1 MDFLDAFVF
10 SLFASVGTVSKWFWW
25 AAAPREHAKKLWQQ
39 FKSIWW
45 HLLSPGFTSSWRRK
59 RSRAGWWWCDSL
71 LPSPVTALNPITV
84 SKGTGIKTWHTWKFR
99 ASLYLFHYFW
109 DGCKVCAVMC
119 TWGLAKWVRIKY
131 RFQICNVGFCPWRK
145 EFLHGCYTFIGLK
158 CSGNS

>member
-59 RSRAGWWWCDSL
+59 RSRAGWWCDSL
-71 LPSPVTALNPITV
+71 LPSPVTALNPITI

-99 ASLYLFHYFW
+99 ASLYLFYYFW
-109 DGCKVCAVMC
+109 DGCKVCAVTC
-119 TWGLAKWVRIKY
+119 TWGLAKWVRIKH

-145 EFLHGCYTFIGLK
+145 EFLHGCYSFIGLK